1 MMAALSL
8 FVNQLYAWLLRRHV
22 GKIYRGQVCCNQG
35 IDLFPGLWQVA
46 ISFRVNAQSLF
57 HTDEDYPF

>member
-1 MMAALSL
+1 MAALSL
-8 FVNQLYAWLLRRHV
+8 FVNQLYAWLLWRYV

-46 ISFRVNAQSLF
+46 ISFRANAQSLF
-57 HTDEDYPF
+57 NTDEDYPF